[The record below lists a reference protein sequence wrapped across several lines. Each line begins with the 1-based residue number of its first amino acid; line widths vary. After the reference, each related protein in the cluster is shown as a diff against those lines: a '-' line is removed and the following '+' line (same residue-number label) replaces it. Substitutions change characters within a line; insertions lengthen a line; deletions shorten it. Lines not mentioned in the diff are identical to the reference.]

1 MNDEIEIERKEQY
14 QPPSQGNPKNYL
26 AEKRNLIL
34 IGAGVLIVVLI
45 FFIFRFSGKDKSTDT
60 LVQME
65 QKLAAIEQK
74 IAALEKR
81 QEDLASGPVKSLAEK
96 VEMLE
101 KRPTAKPKPPAS
113 PKVQAAPPAKRYHQ
127 MKKGETLTGIAKRYG
142 LSIEELRRMNKL
154 SPKTTLTAGRKLI
167 VSPGGKN

>member
-14 QPPSQGNPKNYL
+14 QPPSQGNPKNFL

-34 IGAGVLIVVLI
+34 IGAGVLIVVLL
-45 FFIFRFSGKDKSTDT
+45 FFFFRFSGKDKSTET

-65 QKLAAIEQK
+65 QKLAVVEQK

-101 KRPTAKPKPPAS
+101 KRLTEKPKLPVS
-113 PKVQAAPPAKRYHQ
+113 PKAKAAPPAKRYHK
-127 MKKGETLTGIAKRYG
+127 MKKGETLTGIAKKYG
-142 LSIEELRRMNKL
+142 LSVEELQRMNKL
-154 SPKTTLTAGRKLI
+154 SPKTTTTAGQRLI
-167 VSPGGKN
+167 VGPGGKK

>member
-14 QPPSQGNPKNYL
+14 RQPSQGNPKNYL

-34 IGAGVLIVVLI
+34 IGAGILIVVLI
-45 FFIFRFSGKDKSTDT
+45 FFLFRFSGKDKSTET

-74 IAALEKR
+74 IAALEKQ
-81 QEDLASGPVKSLAEK
+81 QEDLASGPVKTLAEK

-101 KRPTAKPKPPAS
+101 KRPTEKPKPPAS
-113 PKVQAAPPAKRYHQ
+113 PKAQATPPAKRYHKV
-127 MKKGETLTGIAKRYG
+127 KKGETLYGIAKKYG
-142 LSIEELRRMNKL
+142 LSVEELRQMNKF
-154 SPKTTLTAGRKLI
+154 SSETH
-167 VSPGGKN
+167 PGQQARSSS

>member
-14 QPPSQGNPKNYL
+14 QKPSQGNPRNYL

-34 IGAGVLIVVLI
+34 IWAGVLIVVLI
-45 FFIFRFSGKDKSTDT
+45 FFFFRFSGKDKSTET
-60 LVQME
+60 LIQME

-74 IAALEKR
+74 IAALEKK

-101 KRPTAKPKPPAS
+101 KRPTAKPNPPAS
-113 PKVQAAPPAKRYHQ
+113 PKVQASPSAKRYHK

-154 SPKTTLTAGRKLI
+154 SPKTTLTAGQKLI